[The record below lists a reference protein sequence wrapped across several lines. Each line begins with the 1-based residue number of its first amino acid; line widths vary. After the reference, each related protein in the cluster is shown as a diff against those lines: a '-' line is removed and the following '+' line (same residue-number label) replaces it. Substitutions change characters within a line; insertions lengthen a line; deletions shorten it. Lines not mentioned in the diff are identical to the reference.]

1 MTHFSLQ
8 IRSINQVFNPRRI
21 RHPFVRVLWACFAW
35 TLLLSVIVLIGCA
48 AIVLIGCAAI
58 LLIGCRVASR
68 WLVSLLQAL
77 RARNDTCVHADY
89 RVIHTATQPL
99 RDAAVSPLPKH
110 KV

>member
-35 TLLLSVIVLIGCA
+35 TLLLSV
-48 AIVLIGCAAI
+48 IVLIGCAAI